1 LLRSKATYESEGR
14 SIDEMS
20 ESCREKCVES
30 FRSLASRIDESFEEN
45 RSHILDLGVADDL

>member
-1 LLRSKATYESEGR
+1 MLRSKATYESEGR